1 MSRSGPIE
9 TGTTSAKRAL
19 SAGELRTERSI
30 ALIRIAV
37 IVVVA
42 GVYLSSI
49 GIRRPLGPLAV
60 SILAL
65 VAIYSLWTLLARP
78 YASMPPARFQTAT
91 LLADAAFITLW
102 CKATGGP
109 ASEFWTLYLI
119 AVIAVAMRFDLTE
132 TLGSA
137 LGLALLYVVVMSMEG
152 GLPRTSLLARPAL
165 MLVTGFAVG
174 LLARERRVDERQRD
188 ALVRIADERS
198 RALAEEQALVIRLRQ
213 VDLAKTEFVAVASH
227 EFRGPLSAILG
238 VVSTLRTHDEEL
250 GPDVRAELLE
260 GAAAQAERLTRLV
273 EDLLTVSRIDDG
285 ALPLDVRPVHP
296 RRLIF
301 EAMQASGTSD
311 LANVETGDVERVWCD
326 ADRIVRV
333 LTNLLDNA
341 KKYSLPG
348 GAVFVTVWEGES
360 AVTFSVRDQ
369 GPGIP
374 SEQRDEIFERYKR
387 LMAAPEKPGTGLGLY
402 ISRCLVE
409 AHGGEIRVN
418 EAPGGGAEFLF
429 SLPKPSAVEVAATAQ
444 YPVPRA
450 NVS

>member
-1 MSRSGPIE
+1 MSRSGDPE
-9 TGTTSAKRAL
+9 TENTSAKKAL
-19 SAGELRTERSI
+19 SASELRSERSI

-65 VAIYSLWTLLARP
+65 VAIYSLWTLVAHP
-78 YASMPPARFQTAT
+78 YEWMSPVRFKAAT
-91 LLADAAFITLW
+91 LIADAAFITLW
-102 CKATGGP
+102 CKATGGA

-119 AVIAVAMRFDLTE
+119 AVIAVAMRFDLVE
-132 TLGSA
+132 TLGAA

-165 MLVTGFAVG
+165 MLITGFAVG

-188 ALVRIADERS
+188 ALTLVAEDRS
-198 RALAEEQALVIRLRQ
+198 RALAEEQALVSRLRQ

-227 EFRGPLSAILG
+227 EFRGPLAGILG
-238 VVSTLRTHDEEL
+238 VVETLRAHDQEL
-250 GPDVRAELLE
+250 EPDVRIELLE
-260 GAAAQAERLTRLV
+260 AAAAQAERLTRLV
-273 EDLLTVSRIDDG
+273 DDLLTVSRIDDG
-285 ALPLDVRPVHP
+285 ALPLDIQPVHP

-311 LANVETGDVERVWCD
+311 LVSPETGRVQRVWCD

-341 KKYSLPG
+341 KKYSPPG
-348 GAVFVTVWEGES
+348 GIVFVTVSEDED
-360 AVTFSVRDQ
+360 AVTFSVRDE

-374 SEQRDEIFERYKR
+374 REQREEIFERFKR
-387 LMAAPEKPGTGLGLY
+387 LMATPERPGAGLGLY

-409 AHGGEIRVN
+409 AHGGEIRVA
-418 EAPGGGAEFLF
+418 EGEGGGAEFVF
-429 SLPKPSAVEVAATAQ
+429 SLPKPTAAEIPLSAEYPISAQ
-444 YPVPRA
+444 A
-450 NVS
+450 